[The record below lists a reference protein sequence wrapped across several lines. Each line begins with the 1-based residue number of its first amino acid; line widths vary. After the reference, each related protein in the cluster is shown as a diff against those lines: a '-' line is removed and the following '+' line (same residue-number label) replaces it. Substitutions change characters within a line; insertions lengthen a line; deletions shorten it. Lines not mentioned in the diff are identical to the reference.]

1 MLHRAK
7 SIGNEKPTIL
17 RLRKKTMHALKLF
30 ITENILPLVEMPGQY
45 IGGEWNSVV
54 KAHADTDIKIALA
67 FPDTYSIGMS
77 HLGIQILYGLL
88 NERTDTVCERVFA
101 PLDDM
106 ESLMRKHKIPLFS
119 LETYTPLREFDM
131 IGFSLQYELSYTN
144 VLNML
149 YLSEIP
155 ILAAERNETVP
166 LIIAGGPA
174 TISPESLADFIDIFL
189 IGDGEESLP
198 HLVEVYKNL
207 KQKRLTRKEKIVS
220 LAQTLENVYA
230 PSLYEVAYHQD
241 HTIKA
246 VRPRIS
252 GLPSLIR
259 SASVKDLNKTY
270 FPTRPIVPYV
280 KTIHDRITIEVMRGC
295 TQGCRFCQAGMSKRP
310 TRPRTV
316 ENILRLAE
324 LCYANTGHNE
334 ISLAS
339 LSISDY
345 PFLQQL
351 MNRMNSL
358 FNPRYVNISFPS
370 LRVNEQLVLLPSLLN
385 TVRKSGLTLA
395 PEAATQALR
404 KIINKNITD
413 EDLYSGIEE
422 AFKQG
427 WNLVKLY
434 FMIGLP
440 TETDDDIDAIARL
453 SYNISDLKKKIHG
466 SFGQVNISIA
476 PFVPK
481 AQTPFQWHPMVT
493 LQRIKEIRS
502 KLFDSIRRKCIHI
515 KFHNAERSI
524 LEGIFARGDRRLGK
538 VIHLA
543 WQDGCKFDAWEKHFD
558 FQKWVDAFQKAGID
572 WTFYVHRQRDDDEVF
587 PWDHI
592 SCGVVKP
599 FLMQER
605 QKSFD
610 EEITPDCRTAEC
622 PECGSCARSRNF
634 CMV

>member
-1 MLHRAK
+1 M
-7 SIGNEKPTIL
+7 ND
-17 RLRKKTMHALKLF
+17 LKHF
-30 ITENILPLVEMPGQY
+30 VAENILPLVEMPGQY

-54 KAHADTDIKIALA
+54 KNHAEIDVKVALA

-88 NERTDTVCERVFA
+88 NDRNDTVCERVFA

-119 LETYTPLREFDM
+119 LETYTPLREFDLV
-131 IGFSLQYELSYTN
+131 GFSLQYELSYTN

-149 YLSEIP
+149 NLSEIP
-155 ILAAERNETVP
+155 ITSSERGETDP
-166 LIIAGGPA
+166 LIIAGGPCA
-174 TISPESLADFIDIFL
+174 ISPEAVADFIDIFL
-189 IGDGEESLP
+189 VGDGEESLP
-198 HLVEVYKNL
+198 QLVELFKDM
-207 KQKRLTRKEKIVS
+207 KRRKLSRKERIIAV
-220 LAQTLENVYA
+220 AQTLRNAYA
-230 PSLYEVAYHQD
+230 PSLYEVSYHQD
-241 HTIKA
+241 NTIHEIHPKMT
-246 VRPRIS
+246 
-252 GLPSLIR
+252 GLPPLIR
-259 SASVKDLNKTY
+259 AASVKDLNKTY
-270 FPTRPIVPYV
+270 YPTRPIVPYV
-280 KTIHDRITIEVMRGC
+280 KTIHDRIAIEVMRGC

-316 ENILRLAE
+316 ENILKLAE
-324 LCYANTGHNE
+324 LSYANTGHNE

-345 PFLQQL
+345 PFLKRL
-351 MNRMNSL
+351 MEQMNQV
-358 FNPRYVNISFPS
+358 FIPRHVNISFPS
-370 LRVNEQLVLLPSLLN
+370 LRVNEQLVLLPSMLN
-385 TVRKSGLTLA
+385 TVLKSGLTLA
-395 PEAATQALR
+395 PEAATPALR

-413 EDLYSGIEE
+413 EDLYKGIEE
-422 AFKQG
+422 AFRQG

-434 FMIGLP
+434 FMVGLP

-453 SYNISDLKKKIHG
+453 AYNVSDLKKGING

-481 AQTPFQWHPMVT
+481 AHTPFQWHPMIT
-493 LQRIKEIRS
+493 LQRIKEIRNR
-502 KLFDSIRRKCIHI
+502 LFNKIRRKCIHI

-538 VIHLA
+538 VIYQA
-543 WQDGCKFDAWEKHFD
+543 WQDGCKFDAWEEHFH
-558 FQKWVDAFQKAGID
+558 FQKWLEAFQKTGVD
-572 WTFYVHRQRDDDEVF
+572 WTFYVYRQRDDNEAF

-605 QKSFD
+605 QKSLH
-610 EEITPDCRTAEC
+610 EEITPDCRIDEC
-622 PECGSCARSRNF
+622 PECGSCARSTNF
-634 CMV
+634 CAV

>member
-1 MLHRAK
+1 M
-7 SIGNEKPTIL
+7 N
-17 RLRKKTMHALKLF
+17 ALKLF
-30 ITENILPLVEMPGQY
+30 ITGNILPLVEMPGQY

-54 KAHADTDIKIALA
+54 KNHDDIDIKIALA

-88 NERTDTVCERVFA
+88 NERTDTACERVFA

-106 ESLMRKHKIPLFS
+106 ESLLRKQKIPLFS
-119 LETYTPLREFDM
+119 LETCTPLKEFDI

-149 YLSEIP
+149 DLSGIP
-155 ILAAERNETVP
+155 VMASERNETDP

-174 TISPESLADFIDIFL
+174 AISPEPLADFIDIFL
-189 IGDGEESLP
+189 VGDGEECLP
-198 HLVEVYKNL
+198 QFIELFKDM
-207 KQKRLTRKEKIVS
+207 KQRKLPRKEKIVS
-220 LAQTLENVYA
+220 IAQTMRNSYA
-230 PSLYEVAYHQD
+230 PSFYEVSYHKNN
-241 HTIKA
+241 TVKA
-246 VRPRIS
+246 IYPGIS

-316 ENILRLAE
+316 ENILHLAE
-324 LCYANTGHNE
+324 SCYTNTGHNE

-345 PFLQQL
+345 PFLKQL
-351 MNRMNSL
+351 MDRMNRI
-358 FNPRYVNISFPS
+358 FRPRYVNISFPS
-370 LRVNEQLVLLPSLLN
+370 LRINEQLVFLPSMLN

-395 PEAATQALR
+395 PEAATQTLR

-413 EDLYSGIEE
+413 EDLYTGIGE

-434 FMIGLP
+434 FMVGLP

-453 SYNISDLKKKIHG
+453 AYNVSDLKKNMSG

-481 AQTPFQWHPMVT
+481 AHTPFQWHPMVT
-493 LQRIKEIRS
+493 LQRIKEIRNR
-502 KLFDSIRRKCIHI
+502 LFDRVRRKCIHI

-524 LEGIFARGDRRLGK
+524 LEGIFARGDRRLGN
-538 VIHLA
+538 VLYQA
-543 WQDGCKFDAWEKHFD
+543 WRDGCKFDAWEEHFH
-558 FQKWVDAFQKAGID
+558 FQKWMDAFQKAGID
-572 WTFYVHRQRDDDEVF
+572 WNFYVHRQRNDDEVF

-610 EEITPDCRTAEC
+610 EKITADCRLDTC

-634 CMV
+634 CTV

>member
-1 MLHRAK
+1 
-7 SIGNEKPTIL
+7 
-17 RLRKKTMHALKLF
+17 MHDLKLF
-30 ITENILPLVEMPGQY
+30 VTENILPLVEMPGQY

-54 KAHADTDIKIALA
+54 KTHADTNIKIALA

-88 NERTDTVCERVFA
+88 NERKDTVCERVFA

-106 ESLMRKHKIPLFS
+106 ELLMRKHKIPLFS

-144 VLNML
+144 ILNML
-149 YLSEIP
+149 DLSEIP
-155 ILAAERNETVP
+155 VMASERSETDP
-166 LIIAGGPA
+166 LIIAGGPSA
-174 TISPESLADFIDIFL
+174 IAPEPLADFIDIFL
-189 IGDGEESLP
+189 VGDGEESLP
-198 HLVEVYKNL
+198 QLIELFKDM
-207 KQKRLTRKEKIVS
+207 KQRKLSRKETIVS
-220 LAQTLENVYA
+220 IAQTLRNAYA
-230 PSLYEVAYHQD
+230 PSLYEVTYQQD
-241 HTIKA
+241 NTLKEI
-246 VRPRIS
+246 RPRIS

-270 FPTRPIVPYV
+270 YPTKPIVPYV

-295 TQGCRFCQAGMSKRP
+295 TQGCRFCQSGMSKRP

-316 ENILRLAE
+316 ENILNLAE

-345 PFLQQL
+345 PFLKQL
-351 MNRMNSL
+351 MEQMNRI
-358 FNPRYVNISFPS
+358 FGPRYVNISFPS
-370 LRVNEQLVLLPSLLN
+370 LRVNEQLVLLPSMLN

-395 PEAATQALR
+395 PEAATQTLR

-413 EDLYSGIEE
+413 EDLCKGIEE

-434 FMIGLP
+434 FMVGLP
-440 TETDDDIDAIARL
+440 TETDDDIDAIAKL
-453 SYNISDLKKKIHG
+453 AYNVSALKKGIRG
-466 SFGQVNISIA
+466 SFAQVNISIA

-481 AQTPFQWHPMVT
+481 AHTPFQWHPMVT
-493 LQRIKEIRS
+493 LQRIKEIRNR
-502 KLFDSIRRKCIHI
+502 LFDRVRRKCIHI

-538 VIHLA
+538 VIYQA
-543 WQDGCKFDAWEKHFD
+543 WRDGCKFDAWEEHFH
-558 FQKWVDAFQKAGID
+558 FQKWMDAFQKVGVD

-599 FLMQER
+599 FLMHER

-610 EEITPDCRTAEC
+610 EEITPDCRTSEC
-622 PECGSCARSRNF
+622 PECGSCARSKNF
-634 CMV
+634 CTV

>member
-1 MLHRAK
+1 M
-7 SIGNEKPTIL
+7 ND
-17 RLRKKTMHALKLF
+17 LKHF
-30 ITENILPLVEMPGQY
+30 VTENILPLVEMPGQY

-54 KAHADTDIKIALA
+54 KNHAEIDVKVALA

-88 NERTDTVCERVFA
+88 NERNDTVCERVFA

-119 LETYTPLREFDM
+119 LETYTPLREFDLV
-131 IGFSLQYELSYTN
+131 GFSLQYELSYTN

-149 YLSEIP
+149 NLSEIP
-155 ILAAERNETVP
+155 IMSSERCETDP
-166 LIIAGGPA
+166 LIIAGGPCA
-174 TISPESLADFIDIFL
+174 ISPEAVADFIDIFL

-198 HLVEVYKNL
+198 QLVELFKDM
-207 KQKRLTRKEKIVS
+207 KRRKLSRKERIIAI
-220 LAQTLENVYA
+220 AQALRNAYA
-230 PSLYEVAYHQD
+230 PSLYEVSYYQD
-241 HTIKA
+241 NTIREIHPK
-246 VRPRIS
+246 IS

-270 FPTRPIVPYV
+270 YPTKPIVPYV

-316 ENILRLAE
+316 ENVLKLAE
-324 LCYANTGHNE
+324 LSYVNTGHNE

-345 PFLQQL
+345 PFSKRL
-351 MNRMNSL
+351 MEEMNHV
-358 FNPRYVNISFPS
+358 FVPRHVNISFPS

-395 PEAATQALR
+395 PEAATPALR

-413 EDLYSGIEE
+413 EDLYKGIEE
-422 AFKQG
+422 AFAQG

-434 FMIGLP
+434 FMVGLP

-453 SYNISDLKKKIHG
+453 ACNVSDLKKGING

-481 AQTPFQWHPMVT
+481 AHTPFQWHPMIT
-493 LQRIKEIRS
+493 LQRIKEIRNR
-502 KLFDSIRRKCIHI
+502 LFDRIRRKSIRI
-515 KFHNAERSI
+515 KFHNTERSI
-524 LEGIFARGDRRLGK
+524 LEGVFARGDRRLGR
-538 VIHLA
+538 VIYQA
-543 WQDGCKFDAWEKHFD
+543 WQDGCKFDAWEEHFH
-558 FQKWVDAFQKAGID
+558 FQKWLDAFQKVGVD
-572 WTFYVHRQRDDDEVF
+572 WTFYVHRQRNDDEVF
-587 PWDHI
+587 PWDHV
-592 SCGVVKP
+592 SCGIVKP
-599 FLMQER
+599 FLLSER
-605 QKSFD
+605 QKSLH
-610 EEITPDCRTAEC
+610 EEITPDCRIDEC
-622 PECGSCARSRNF
+622 PECGSCARSMNY
-634 CMV
+634 CAV

>member
-1 MLHRAK
+1 M
-7 SIGNEKPTIL
+7 ND
-17 RLRKKTMHALKLF
+17 LKHF
-30 ITENILPLVEMPGQY
+30 VTKNILPLVEMPGQY

-54 KAHADTDIKIALA
+54 KNHAEIDVKVALA

-88 NERTDTVCERVFA
+88 NDRNDTVCERVFA

-119 LETYTPLREFDM
+119 LETYTPLREFDLV
-131 IGFSLQYELSYTN
+131 GFSLQYELSYTN

-149 YLSEIP
+149 NLSEIP
-155 ILAAERNETVP
+155 ITSSERGETDP
-166 LIIAGGPA
+166 LIIAGGPCA
-174 TISPESLADFIDIFL
+174 ISPEAVADFIDIFL
-189 IGDGEESLP
+189 VGDGEESLP
-198 HLVEVYKNL
+198 QLVELFKDM
-207 KQKRLTRKEKIVS
+207 KRRKLSRKERIIAV
-220 LAQTLENVYA
+220 AQTLRNAYA
-230 PSLYEVAYHQD
+230 PSLYEVSYHQD
-241 HTIKA
+241 NAIHEIHPKMT
-246 VRPRIS
+246 
-252 GLPSLIR
+252 GLPPLIR
-259 SASVKDLNKTY
+259 AASVKDLNKTY
-270 FPTRPIVPYV
+270 YPTRPIVPYV
-280 KTIHDRITIEVMRGC
+280 KTIHDRIAIEVMRGC

-316 ENILRLAE
+316 ENILKLAE
-324 LCYANTGHNE
+324 LSYANTGHNE

-345 PFLQQL
+345 PFLKRL
-351 MNRMNSL
+351 MEQMNQV
-358 FNPRYVNISFPS
+358 FIPRHVNISFPS
-370 LRVNEQLVLLPSLLN
+370 LRVNEQLVLLPSMLN

-395 PEAATQALR
+395 PEAATPALR

-413 EDLYSGIEE
+413 EDLYKGIEE
-422 AFKQG
+422 AFRQG

-434 FMIGLP
+434 FMVGLP

-453 SYNISDLKKKIHG
+453 AYNVSDLKKGING

-481 AQTPFQWHPMVT
+481 AHTPFQWHPMIT
-493 LQRIKEIRS
+493 LQRIKEIRNR
-502 KLFDSIRRKCIHI
+502 LFNKIRRKCIHI

-538 VIHLA
+538 VIYQA
-543 WQDGCKFDAWEKHFD
+543 WQDGCKFDAWEEHFH
-558 FQKWVDAFQKAGID
+558 FQKWLEAFQKTGVD
-572 WTFYVHRQRDDDEVF
+572 WTFYVYRQRDDNEAF

-605 QKSFD
+605 QKSLH
-610 EEITPDCRTAEC
+610 EEITPDCRIDEC
-622 PECGSCARSRNF
+622 PECGSCARSTNF
-634 CMV
+634 CAV

>member
-1 MLHRAK
+1 MD
-7 SIGNEKPTIL
+7 
-17 RLRKKTMHALKLF
+17 ALKLF

-54 KAHADTDIKIALA
+54 KTHADAVIKIALA

-88 NERTDTVCERVFA
+88 NERKDTVCERVFA

-106 ESLMRKHKIPLFS
+106 ESLLRKHKIPLFS
-119 LETYTPLREFDM
+119 LETYTPLREFDI

-149 YLSEIP
+149 DLSGIP
-155 ILAAERNETVP
+155 IMASERNETDP

-174 TISPESLADFIDIFL
+174 AISPESLADFIDIFL
-189 IGDGEESLP
+189 VGDGEESLP
-198 HLVEVYKNL
+198 QLIELFKDI
-207 KQKRLTRKEKIVS
+207 KQKKLSRKETVVS
-220 LAQTLENVYA
+220 IAQTLRNAYA
-230 PSLYEVAYHQD
+230 PSLYEVSYHQD
-241 HTIKA
+241 NTVKA
-246 VRPRIS
+246 IHPRVS
-252 GLPSLIR
+252 GLPSLIQ

-280 KTIHDRITIEVMRGC
+280 KTIHDRITLEVMRGC

-310 TRPRTV
+310 TRPRTI

-351 MNRMNSL
+351 MERMNRIFS
-358 FNPRYVNISFPS
+358 PRYVNISFPS
-370 LRVNEQLVLLPSLLN
+370 LRVNEQLVLLPSMLN

-395 PEAATQALR
+395 PEAATQMLR
-404 KIINKNITD
+404 KIINKDITD
-413 EDLYSGIEE
+413 EDLYTGIGE

-434 FMIGLP
+434 FMVGLP

-453 SYNISDLKKKIHG
+453 AYNVSDLKKNMSG

-481 AQTPFQWHPMVT
+481 AHTPFQWHPMVT
-493 LQRIKEIRS
+493 LRRIKEIRNR
-502 KLFDSIRRKCIHI
+502 LFDRVRRKCIHI

-538 VIHLA
+538 VIYQA
-543 WQDGCKFDAWEKHFD
+543 WQDGCKFDAWEEHFN
-558 FQKWVDAFQKAGID
+558 FQKWVDAFQKVGID
-572 WTFYVHRQRDDDEVF
+572 WAFYVHRQRDDNEVF

-605 QKSFD
+605 EKSFN

-622 PECGSCARSRNF
+622 PECGSCARSKNF
-634 CMV
+634 CTV

>member
-1 MLHRAK
+1 M
-7 SIGNEKPTIL
+7 N
-17 RLRKKTMHALKLF
+17 ALKLF

-54 KAHADTDIKIALA
+54 KIHADTDVKIALA

-101 PLDDM
+101 PLHDM
-106 ESLMRKHKIPLFS
+106 ESLLRKHKIPLFS
-119 LETYTPLREFDM
+119 LETYTPLREFDI

-149 YLSEIP
+149 DLSGIP
-155 ILAAERNETVP
+155 LLAAERKESDP

-174 TISPESLADFIDIFL
+174 AISPESLADFIDIFL

-198 HLVEVYKNL
+198 HLVEAYKYL
-207 KQKRLTRKEKIVS
+207 KQKRIPRQEKIVS
-220 LAQTLENVYA
+220 LAQTLENAYA
-230 PSLYEVAYHQD
+230 PSLYEVTYHED

-259 SASVKDLNKTY
+259 SASVKDLNTTY
-270 FPTRPIVPYV
+270 FPARPIVPYV
-280 KTIHDRITIEVMRGC
+280 KTIHDRITLEVMRGC

-351 MNRMNSL
+351 MNRMNSV

-395 PEAATQALR
+395 PEAATQTLR

-413 EDLYSGIEE
+413 EDLYSGVEE

-453 SYNISDLKKKIHG
+453 SYNISDVKKKISG

-481 AQTPFQWHPMVT
+481 AHTPFQWRPMVT
-493 LQRIKEIRS
+493 LQRIKEIRNR
-502 KLFDSIRRKCIHI
+502 LFDRVRRKCIHI

-538 VIHLA
+538 VLYLA
-543 WQDGCKFDAWEKHFD
+543 WQDGCKFDAWEEHFD
-558 FQKWVDAFQKAGID
+558 FQTWIDAFQKAGID
-572 WTFYVHRQRDDDEVF
+572 WTFYVHRQRDEDEVF

-599 FLMQER
+599 FLLQER

-610 EEITPDCRTAEC
+610 EEITFDCRTAEC
-622 PECGSCARSRNF
+622 PECGSCVRSKNF
-634 CMV
+634 CTV

>member
-1 MLHRAK
+1 M
-7 SIGNEKPTIL
+7 ND
-17 RLRKKTMHALKLF
+17 LKHF
-30 ITENILPLVEMPGQY
+30 VTENILPLVEMPGQY

-54 KAHADTDIKIALA
+54 KNHAEIDVKVALA

-88 NERTDTVCERVFA
+88 NEREDTVCERVFA

-119 LETYTPLREFDM
+119 LETYTPLREFDLV
-131 IGFSLQYELSYTN
+131 GFSLQYELSYTN

-149 YLSEIP
+149 NLSDIP
-155 ILAAERNETVP
+155 IMASERDETVP
-166 LIIAGGPA
+166 LIIAGGPCA
-174 TISPESLADFIDIFL
+174 ISPEAVADFIDIFL
-189 IGDGEESLP
+189 VGDGEESLP
-198 HLVEVYKNL
+198 QLIELFKDM
-207 KQKRLTRKEKIVS
+207 KSRKLSRREKIVS
-220 LAQTLENVYA
+220 IAQTLRNAYA
-230 PSLYEVAYHQD
+230 PSLYNVSSHQD
-241 HTIKA
+241 NTIHEIHPKMT
-246 VRPRIS
+246 
-252 GLPSLIR
+252 GLPSLIKA
-259 SASVKDLNKTY
+259 ASVKDLNKTY
-270 FPTRPIVPYV
+270 YPTRPIVPYV

-316 ENILRLAE
+316 ENVLKLAE
-324 LCYANTGHNE
+324 LSYVNTGHNE

-345 PFLQQL
+345 PFLKRL
-351 MNRMNSL
+351 MEQMNQV
-358 FNPRYVNISFPS
+358 FIPRHVNISFPS
-370 LRVNEQLVLLPSLLN
+370 LRVNEQLVLLPSMLN

-395 PEAATQALR
+395 PEAATPALR

-413 EDLYSGIEE
+413 EDLYNGIEE

-427 WNLVKLY
+427 WNMVKLY
-434 FMIGLP
+434 FMVGLP

-453 SYNISDLKKKIHG
+453 AYNVSALKKRING

-481 AQTPFQWHPMVT
+481 AHTPFQWHPMIT
-493 LQRIKEIRS
+493 LQRIKEIKNR
-502 KLFDSIRRKCIHI
+502 LFDRIRRKSIRI

-538 VIHLA
+538 VIYQA
-543 WQDGCKFDAWEKHFD
+543 WQVGCKFDAWEEHFQ
-558 FQKWVDAFQKAGID
+558 FQKWLEAFQKAGVD
-572 WTFYVHRQRDDDEVF
+572 WTFYVHRQRNDDEVF

-599 FLMQER
+599 FLMHER
-605 QKSFD
+605 QKSLH
-610 EEITPDCRTAEC
+610 EEITPDCRIDEC
-622 PECGSCARSRNF
+622 PECGSCVRSTNF
-634 CMV
+634 CIV

>member
-1 MLHRAK
+1 M
-7 SIGNEKPTIL
+7 NT
-17 RLRKKTMHALKLF
+17 LKQF
-30 ITENILPLVEMPGQY
+30 VTEYILPQVEMPGQY
-45 IGGEWNSVV
+45 IGGEWNSIT
-54 KAHADTDIKIALA
+54 KDYADTDIKIALA

-88 NERTDTVCERVFA
+88 NERKDTACERVFT
-101 PLDDM
+101 PLSDM
-106 ESLMRKHKIPLFS
+106 ESLMRKHRIPLFS
-119 LETYTPLREFDM
+119 LETYTPLKEFDI

-149 YLSEIP
+149 DLSGIP
-155 ILAAERNETVP
+155 VIASERNETDP
-166 LIIAGGPA
+166 LVIAGGPA
-174 TISPESLADFIDIFL
+174 AISPEPLTDFIDIFL

-198 HLVEVYKNL
+198 QFIELFKDM
-207 KQKRLTRKEKIVS
+207 KQRKLPRKEKIVS
-220 LAQTLENVYA
+220 LAQAVKNAYA
-230 PSLYEVAYHQD
+230 PSLYEVTYHQD
-241 HTIKA
+241 NTIKA
-246 VRPRIS
+246 VYPKIS
-252 GLPSLIR
+252 GLSSLIR

-280 KTIHDRITIEVMRGC
+280 KTVHDRITIEVMRGC

-316 ENILRLAE
+316 ENILHLAE
-324 LCYANTGHNE
+324 LCYASTGHNE

-345 PFLQQL
+345 PFLKQL
-351 MNRMNSL
+351 MDRMNQIFS
-358 FNPRYVNISFPS
+358 PRYVNISFPS
-370 LRVNEQLVLLPSLLN
+370 LRVNEQLILLPSMLN

-395 PEAATQALR
+395 PEAATQTLR
-404 KIINKNITD
+404 RIINKNIAD
-413 EDLYSGIEE
+413 DDLYNGIEE

-434 FMIGLP
+434 FMVGLP

-453 SYNISDLKKKIHG
+453 AYNVSDLKKNMSG

-481 AQTPFQWHPMVT
+481 AHTPFQWHPMIT
-493 LQRIKEIRS
+493 LRRIKEIRNR
-502 KLFDSIRRKCIHI
+502 LFERVRRKCIHI

-524 LEGIFARGDRRLGK
+524 LEGIFARGDRRLGR
-538 VIHLA
+538 VIYQA
-543 WQDGCKFDAWEKHFD
+543 WQYGCKFDAWEEYFS

-572 WTFYVHRQRDDDEVF
+572 WDFYVHRQRNDDEVF

-605 QKSFD
+605 QKSFS

-622 PECGSCARSRNF
+622 PECGSCARSKSF
-634 CMV
+634 CTV

>member
-1 MLHRAK
+1 M
-7 SIGNEKPTIL
+7 N
-17 RLRKKTMHALKLF
+17 ALKLF
-30 ITENILPLVEMPGQY
+30 VTENILPLVEMPGQY

-54 KAHADTDIKIALA
+54 KNHADADIKIALS

-88 NERTDTVCERVFA
+88 NERDDTVCERVFA
-101 PLDDM
+101 PLADM
-106 ESLMRKHKIPLFS
+106 ESLMKKHKIPLFS
-119 LETYTPLREFDM
+119 LETYTPLREFDI

-149 YLSEIP
+149 ALSEIP
-155 ILAAERNETVP
+155 VMASDRSETDP

-174 TISPESLADFIDIFL
+174 AISPEPLSDFIDIFL
-189 IGDGEESLP
+189 VGDGEESLP
-198 HLVEVYKNL
+198 QLVELCRDMKRKKL
-207 KQKRLTRKEKIVS
+207 SRKQKIVC
-220 LAQTLENVYA
+220 LAQTLRSSYA
-230 PSLYEVAYHQD
+230 PSLYEVTYHGD
-241 HTIKA
+241 NTIKEI
-246 VRPRIS
+246 RPRTPD
-252 GLPSLIR
+252 LPLSIR
-259 SASVKDLNKTY
+259 SASVRDLNTTY
-270 FPTRPIVPYV
+270 FPTKPIVPYV

-310 TRPRTV
+310 TRPRTI
-316 ENILRLAE
+316 ENIVNLAE
-324 LCYANTGHNE
+324 RCYANTGHNE

-345 PFLQQL
+345 PLLKQL
-351 MNRMNSL
+351 MERMNST
-358 FNPRYVNISFPS
+358 FCPRYVNISFPS
-370 LRVNEQLVLLPSLLN
+370 LRVNEQLVLLPSMLN

-395 PEAATQALR
+395 PEAATQTLR
-404 KIINKNITD
+404 RIINKNITD
-413 EDLYSGIEE
+413 EDLYAGIKE

-434 FMIGLP
+434 FMVGLP
-440 TETDDDIDAIARL
+440 TETDDDIEAIARL
-453 SYNISDLKKKIHG
+453 AYNASDLKKGISG

-481 AQTPFQWHPMVT
+481 AHTPFQWHPMVT
-493 LQRIKEIRS
+493 LQRIREIRNR
-502 KLFDSIRRKCIHI
+502 LFDRIRRKCIHI

-538 VIHLA
+538 VIYQA
-543 WQDGCKFDAWEKHFD
+543 WQDGCKFDAWEEHFN
-558 FQKWVDAFQKAGID
+558 FQRWIDAFQKTGVD
-572 WTFYVHRQRDDDEVF
+572 WTFYVHRQRNDDEVF

-605 QKSFD
+605 QNSFH

-622 PECGSCARSRNF
+622 PECGSCARSKNF
-634 CMV
+634 CAV